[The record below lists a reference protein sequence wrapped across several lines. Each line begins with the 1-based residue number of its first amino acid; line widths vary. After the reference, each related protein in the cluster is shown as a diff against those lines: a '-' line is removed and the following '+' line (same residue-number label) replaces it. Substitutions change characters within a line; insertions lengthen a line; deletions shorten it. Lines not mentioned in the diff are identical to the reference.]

1 MDSRLKIL
9 KDHRLK
15 ITPKRKA
22 VIELFLTS
30 RKCFKPYHVYKAV
43 KKRLDT
49 LGLPTIY
56 RILDEFSKIGI
67 IKRLQSDDGQLVY
80 AFCGSQKKHSHYF
93 VCSNCNKVQEVSAC
107 NIGGISRYI
116 EKNLGARVESHQ
128 LQLEGICSE
137 CK

>member
-1 MDSRLKIL
+1 MDDCLKIL
-9 KDHRLK
+9 KDHKFK

-30 RKCFKPYHVYKAV
+30 RKCLKPYDVYKAV
-43 KKRLDT
+43 RKRLDS

-56 RILDEFSKIGI
+56 RILDEFCRIGI

-80 AFCGSQKKHSHYF
+80 AFCSSQKKHSHYF
-93 VCSNCNKVQEVSAC
+93 VCLNCNKVQEVSVC
-107 NIGGISRYI
+107 NINGISRYI
-116 EKNLGARVESHQ
+116 EKNLGAKVEYHQ